1 MLILYRVALAV
12 MGASALYVG
21 ALNTVLGSAVI
32 AQFYEV
38 QLTDAQAIT
47 AVDTQA
53 RILAGMWT
61 AAGLF
66 VLYAIKDFARYTVPL
81 AFVFLGFALSAIG
94 EFSTQVMLGNAI
106 DALPKVLVQVVVPV
120 GIAVWGFFVARKQQG

>member
-12 MGASALYVG
+12 MGVSALYTGV
-21 ALNTVLGSAVI
+21 LNTVLASAVI
-32 AQFYEV
+32 EQFYEV
-38 QLTDAQAIT
+38 QLTDPQAVT

-66 VLYAIKDFARYTVPL
+66 VLFAIKDVARYTVPL
-81 AFVFLGFALSAIG
+81 SFVFLGFALSAIG
-94 EFSTQVMLGNAI
+94 EYSTQVMLGNTI
-106 DALPKVLVQVVVPV
+106 DALPKALVQVAIPV